1 MTTAVTISIDGRE
14 VQAAPDETVLQAA
27 QKIGLEIP
35 TLCFL
40 EKCSPSTSCLVCLVK
55 VKNGAQGKLVP
66 SCATK
71 VQPGMV
77 VESETDEVRE
87 ARRTALE
94 LLFSDHAGDCL
105 SPCHRICPLQM
116 NIPLMIRQIESGR
129 LDSAI
134 VTIKAALALPVVLG
148 RLCHHPCENG
158 CRRATWDQPASIRE
172 MERHVAEHDLAS
184 RQPYLPR
191 CQPTTGKSVIIVGSG
206 PTGLAA
212 ASHLAQAGHACT
224 VIDRHEEGGG
234 SLRALDEQTLPRRLL
249 QGEIDQLEKIG
260 VQFKYGVEL
269 GNHVSLEGLQRGFD
283 AILLATGELSKD
295 EASKLGFAMTATGLK
310 VDAISGQVSLA
321 QGEDAKAG
329 AAPNLSP
336 VFAVGSVVKPVKQIV
351 RAIGEGQSA
360 ARSIHQ
366 FLAGQK
372 IARVEKPF
380 SSIMGRL
387 EDGEIDLFM
396 HGPSASPRVE
406 PSCGGSAGFTDGEA
420 CAEAQRCL
428 HCDCRAAGNCKL
440 QHYAEIYGADAGRFR
455 QQRRR
460 FEQQTPQ
467 ADILFEAGK
476 CILCGI
482 CIQLAEQAREPL
494 GLTFIDRG
502 FDVRVSAPLNHTIAE
517 GLQKA
522 AAECVKYCPTGALAF
537 KKPET
542 ADPAKAFIGS
552 EHCPFNQPIA
562 VRNRE

>member
-1 MTTAVTISIDGRE
+1 MTPLTLHIDGRE
-14 VQAAPDETVLQAA
+14 VEAIPGDTILNAARKL
-27 QKIGLEIP
+27 GLDIP

-71 VQPGMV
+71 VQPGMI
-77 VESETDEVRE
+77 VESETDEVRD

-158 CRRATWDQPASIRE
+158 CRRATWDQAASIRE

-191 CQPTTGKSVIIVGSG
+191 CQPATGKSVIIVGSG

-224 VIDRHEEGGG
+224 VIDRHEEAGG
-234 SLRALDEQTLPRRLL
+234 SLGALDEPTLPRRLL

-283 AILLATGELSKD
+283 AVLLATGELLKD
-295 EASKLGFAMTATGLK
+295 EARKLGLPVAAAGLK
-310 VDAISGQVSLA
+310 VDASSGQVSPVQA
-321 QGEDAKAG
+321 QEAQAG
-329 AAPNLSP
+329 AAPNLSQ
-336 VFAVGSVVKPVKQIV
+336 VFAAGSAVKPVKQIV
-351 RAIGEGQSA
+351 RAIGDGHLV
-360 ARSIHQ
+360 ARSINQ
-366 FLAGQK
+366 FLSGQK
-372 IARVEKPF
+372 IARAEKPF

-396 HGPSASPRVE
+396 RGPSASPRVE
-406 PSCGGSAGFTDGEA
+406 PTCGGSAGFTDDEA

-440 QHYAEIYGADAGRFR
+440 QHYAELYDADAGRFR

-460 FEQQTPQ
+460 FEQEVPH
-467 ADILFEAGK
+467 ADILFEPGK
-476 CILCGI
+476 CILCGL

-502 FDVRVSAPLNHTIAE
+502 FDVRVSAPLNHTITE

-537 KKPET
+537 KKPEA

-552 EHCPFNQPIA
+552 EHCPFNQPTV
-562 VRNRE
+562 VRNRK